1 MSNHLHQPAM
11 SKNPPRIRR
20 FAQLLILGALVAIV
34 PQWTQPSQAQSS
46 RKFKCEMVKG
56 VPTTIA
62 NTFKGNVPMIRWVK
76 TFTGSYNSER
86 RCNEVSMRL
95 DRFNR
100 EGKLQFIRTG
110 NVNTYPVLCIDAGVT
125 GNTCPKTS
133 VLVTLPKGTD
143 SSQILQEML
152 DLRARASGNII
163 NLGGQQLVSYRNGDA
178 YVSID
183 RLLAQ

>member
-1 MSNHLHQPAM
+1 MSNRLHQPAM
-11 SKNPPRIRR
+11 FKNFPHLRR
-20 FAQLLILGALVAIV
+20 FSQLLILGVLMAIV
-34 PQWTQPSQAQSS
+34 PQWTQPSQAQPS
-46 RKFKCEMVKG
+46 RKFTCEVVKG

-76 TFTGSYNSER
+76 IFTGSYNSGR

-110 NVNTYPVLCIDAGVT
+110 NVNTYPVLCIDAGVS
-125 GNTCPKTS
+125 GNTCPNTS

-163 NLGGQQLVSYRNGDA
+163 NLGGKQLVSYRNGDA
-178 YVSID
+178 YVSVD